1 LKSLFFPPEISWSLA
16 VSLFVRDFSVP
27 SRAAEGCIEETLSPG
42 GIFQCF
48 VSGQWRPATRTLS
61 ASPPTAITESSTPVA
76 RSLSLCVYIY
86 QIM

>member
-1 LKSLFFPPEISWSLA
+1 MKSLFFPPEISWSLA

-27 SRAAEGCIEETLSPG
+27 SRAAEGCIKETISLAV
-42 GIFQCF
+42 FQCF
-48 VSGQWRPATRTLS
+48 VSGQWRPATRILS
-61 ASPPTAITESSTPVA
+61 ASPPTANTESSTPVA